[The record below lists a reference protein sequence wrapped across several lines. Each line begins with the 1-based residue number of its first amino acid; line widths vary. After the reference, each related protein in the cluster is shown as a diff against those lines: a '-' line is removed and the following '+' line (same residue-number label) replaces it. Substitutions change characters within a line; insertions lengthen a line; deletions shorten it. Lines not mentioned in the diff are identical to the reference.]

1 MGGANRANDGETLAR
16 RTDGKVRWFISGK
29 TATPRSP
36 AVYRSL
42 EDRLSRRR
50 KGKGK
55 KLVPSI
61 QSPKSAGGK
70 HANESSLQIISPIR
84 SPLRSAVTRS
94 PIKPC
99 NNMMPDAPN
108 SARGANKTGEAGCN
122 KGWLGRFRK
131 SMQTKIVR
139 WQRRHSVAGD
149 FQDLRK
155 LVHLSEHRRSSLK
168 EERLASRGRTPD
180 LGDLPDLPE
189 FLLATEDVDALL
201 DTHHQERE
209 ECEAELRA
217 WGLSP
222 TVSSIPE
229 EIDLSLERSDSKNSV
244 NSNIDVEEM
253 HIDFEDS
260 EASAESVEIILEGAC
275 REAAAS
281 AIPFPVGH
289 PTNHYSGCEC
299 SRTNSHTI
307 LKGCYRANAQ
317 CMMDRT
323 DTHLGQMIREHNR
336 Q

>member
-1 MGGANRANDGETLAR
+1 MMEKPWHEGQMAKSDGLLVAR
-16 RTDGKVRWFISGK
+16 RPPPVALRSIARLKTDFR
-29 TATPRSP
+29 
-36 AVYRSL
+36 
-42 EDRLSRRR
+42 RRR

-260 EASAESVEIILEGAC
+260 EASAESVEIKLEGAC

-289 PTNHYSGCEC
+289 PTNLQTRKLRPGSSNSSAEKRPITTQGTNAVERTRIPYSRAAIE
-299 SRTNSHTI
+299 RTHS
-307 LKGCYRANAQ
+307 A
-317 CMMDRT
+317 
-323 DTHLGQMIREHNR
+323 
-336 Q
+336 

>member
-1 MGGANRANDGETLAR
+1 MGLERIANDGETLAR
-16 RTDGKVRWFISGK
+16 RTDGKVRWLISGK

-42 EDRLSRRR
+42 EDRLSPQAQGQGQKART
-50 KGKGK
+50 
-55 KLVPSI
+55 VDT
-61 QSPKSAGGK
+61 
-70 HANESSLQIISPIR
+70 
-84 SPLRSAVTRS
+84 VTKVSRWQ
-94 PIKPC
+94 PC

-260 EASAESVEIILEGAC
+260 EASAESVEIKLEGAC

-289 PTNHYSGCEC
+289 PTNLQTRKLRPGSSNSSAEKRPITTQATNAVERTRIPYSRAAIE
-299 SRTNSHTI
+299 RTHS
-307 LKGCYRANAQ
+307 A
-317 CMMDRT
+317 
-323 DTHLGQMIREHNR
+323 
-336 Q
+336 